1 MAYAPMV
8 KYSET
13 TLWTNPA
20 PASTSGFVSQTVTL
34 SDSVQN
40 YKFIK
45 FEFCYNPYQT
55 SKLGEVIVS
64 IDDLIQTGT
73 IDDIKIAMSLV
84 AGSYIYTR
92 IGRYMSDTTFFFNS
106 CSQYNA
112 SIASISDAAV
122 VPTRIIGIK

>member
-1 MAYAPMV
+1 M
-8 KYSET
+8 SET

-45 FEFCYNPYQT
+45 FEFCYNFNST
-55 SKLGEVIVS
+55 NRIGETITS
-64 IDDLIQTGT
+64 IDNLIQTGT
-73 IDDIKIAMSLV
+73 INDFKIAMSLV
-84 AGSYIYTR
+84 GGTSIYTR

-106 CSQYNA
+106 TSVYTSTAA
-112 SIASISDAAV
+112 STNDGAV
-122 VPTRIIGIK
+122 IPTQIIGLK